1 MSGVVH
7 NEERDHNMRQ
17 IVAYKRLKTM
27 ENYRAVKEKVI
38 ALAYGRW
45 SIMRSSNYRALGEKI
60 LVTILYRWS
69 LMGVGRLQEVVA
81 H

>member
-1 MSGVVH
+1 
-7 NEERDHNMRQ
+7 MRQ

-27 ENYRAVKEKVI
+27 EDRWI

-69 LMGVGRLQEVVA
+69 LMGVGRLQEMVA

>member
-1 MSGVVH
+1 
-7 NEERDHNMRQ
+7 
-17 IVAYKRLKTM
+17 M
-27 ENYRAVKEKVI
+27 ENHKAVKEKVI

-45 SIMRSSNYRALGEKI
+45 SITRSSNYRALGEKI

>member
-1 MSGVVH
+1 
-7 NEERDHNMRQ
+7 MRQ

-38 ALAYGRW
+38 SLAYGRW